1 MGWLYY
7 RGSARGL
14 WECDQLLVPTA
25 HGRGPWLSMRLR
37 RRRIKRPCHPG
48 PAPPSLRA
56 AVDLAASRHPFPGPG
71 SLLTASIPSPSRAP
85 QRTHRLPKEMTPVEP
100 AAFAAELIARLE
112 KLKLELET
120 RHSLEERLQQI
131 QEVGAAPSP
140 PPRISGGRGSC

>member
-1 MGWLYY
+1 M
-7 RGSARGL
+7 
-14 WECDQLLVPTA
+14 
-25 HGRGPWLSMRLR
+25 

-48 PAPPSLRA
+48 PALPSLQA
-56 AVDLAASRHPFPGPG
+56 AVDLAASRRPFPSPG
-71 SLLTASIPSPSRAP
+71 SPLIASPPCAP

>member
-7 RGSARGL
+7 RGSARGFS
-14 WECDQLLVPTA
+14 ECDQLLVPTA

-48 PAPPSLRA
+48 PALPSLQA
-56 AVDLAASRHPFPGPG
+56 AVDLAASRRPFPSPG
-71 SLLTASIPSPSRAP
+71 SPLITSPPRAP

>member
-14 WECDQLLVPTA
+14 SECDQLLVPTA
-25 HGRGPWLSMRLR
+25 HGRGPWLSMRPR
-37 RRRIKRPCHPG
+37 CRHIKRPRHPG

-131 QEVGAAPSP
+131 QEVGAVP
-140 PPRISGGRGSC
+140 PLPPY